1 MDPIQNS
8 IMSEFG
14 FDNLPEDQQA
24 ELYQRIGAVL
34 FQGIMISVLDQM
46 SDEEQEA
53 LDKFLGEHPE
63 DPEALMGY
71 LKEHVPDFDRIAA
84 DEVARFRASAQDFKD
99 KPLA

>member
-1 MDPIQNS
+1 MQKN
-8 IMSEFG
+8 IMAEFG
-14 FDNLPEDQQA
+14 FDNLPEDEQA
-24 ELYQRIGAVL
+24 ELYNRIGAVL

-46 SDEEQEA
+46 NDEQQEA
-53 LDKFLGEHPE
+53 FDAFLGQHPD

-84 DEVARFRASAQDFKD
+84 DEVARFRASALDFKD